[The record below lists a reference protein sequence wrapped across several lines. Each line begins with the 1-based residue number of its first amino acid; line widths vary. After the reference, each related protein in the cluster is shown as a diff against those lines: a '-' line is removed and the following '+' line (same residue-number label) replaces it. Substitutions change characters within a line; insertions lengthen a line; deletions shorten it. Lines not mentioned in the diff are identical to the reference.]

1 MNNKEKI
8 KQENPLNPPLEKG
21 EDICGMELLAPA
33 GSLEKLKIALIYGAD
48 AVYFGLPGFSLRA
61 KASQFTKSEIREGV
75 KFCREMGRKFFVA
88 LNIYAHNIH
97 IDNLDKQLDFIKEI
111 QPDGIILSDPG
122 ILRKVKEKLPKIDIH
137 LSTQA
142 NATNKE
148 AVRFWQEQG
157 VKRVILAREVS
168 LSEVEEIKKAV
179 PEMEL
184 EYFVHGAMCM
194 AYSGRCIL
202 SKWMLN
208 RSANLGDC
216 AQPCR
221 WAWKP
226 SFGKSLCSAKKK
238 ADRLHLRGSLHL
250 PIEVNSARYSASSRA
265 LPKCWFPGYPEKLFS
280 SLLSKLRSV
289 IFMAVSSRASSK
301 PRIPSYQD
309 EQLLT
314 TRIVDDKERFEME
327 VEEDQTGTYLF
338 NSNDICLIE
347 YLKELQEAGIDSIK
361 IEGRNKSVYYVAMV
375 VRAYRKVLDVLKKE
389 NSSVS
394 IEGIDKEIQKQKKE
408 LEKLSNRGY
417 WTGFA
422 LENEPP
428 HLFDRASIDAR
439 EEFVG
444 ISLFEEQDLELSER
458 KVFVHNRLDEGE
470 KVEIVGPERK
480 TKAQI
485 ISIKNEK
492 GEALQ
497 SAHGG
502 QNLVF
507 QIKFDRKIKGIFV
520 MRKKI

>member
-1 MNNKEKI
+1 
-8 KQENPLNPPLEKG
+8 
-21 EDICGMELLAPA
+21 MELLAPA
-33 GSLEKLKIALIYGAD
+33 GNLEKLKIALIYGAD
-48 AVYFGLPGFSLRA
+48 AIYFGLPGFSLRA

-75 KFCREMGRKFFVA
+75 KFCRKMDKKFYVA

-122 ILRKVKEKLPKIDIH
+122 ILRQVKEKLPKIDIH

-157 VKRVILAREVS
+157 VRRVILAREVS
-168 LSEVEEIKKAV
+168 LREVKEIKKAV

-202 SKWMLN
+202 SKWMLG

-221 WAWKP
+221 WAWKSP
-226 SFGKSLCSAKKK
+226 FDKSRCSAKKK
-238 ADRLHLRGSLHL
+238 ADRLHLRDSLHL
-250 PIEVNSARYSASSRA
+250 PIEVNPVR
-265 LPKCWFPGYPEKLFS
+265 CS
-280 SLLSKLRSV
+280 SLPRTLLKREIFNDYEEPLSLK
-289 IFMAVSSRASSK
+289 
-301 PRIPSYQD
+301 
-309 EQLLT
+309 
-314 TRIVDDKERFEME
+314 TRIVDDKNRFEME

-347 YLKELQEAGIDSIK
+347 YLKELQEAGIDSVK

-375 VRAYRKVLDVLKKE
+375 TRAYRKVLDVLKSASWRSTE
-389 NSSVS
+389 E
-394 IEGIDKEIQKQKKE
+394 IAKEIKKQRKE

-428 HLFDRASIDAR
+428 HSFDQASVDAKD
-439 EEFVG
+439 EFVG
-444 ISLFEEQDLELSER
+444 ISLFEDQDLESNER
-458 KVFVHNRLDEGE
+458 KVFVHNRLDQGE
-470 KVEIVGPERK
+470 KVEIVSPKGK

-502 QNLVF
+502 QNRVF
-507 QIKFDRKIKGIFV
+507 WIKFDQKVKGVFV